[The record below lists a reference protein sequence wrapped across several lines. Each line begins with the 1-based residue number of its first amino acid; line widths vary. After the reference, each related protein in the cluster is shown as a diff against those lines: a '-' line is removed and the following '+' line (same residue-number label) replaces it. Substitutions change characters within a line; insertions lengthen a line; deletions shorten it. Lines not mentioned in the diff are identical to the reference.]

1 MPWKATSAMEE
12 RKAFASDHALG
23 VFSFAELCRR
33 FGVSRKTGYKWI
45 RRYEEGGEAGLGD
58 RSRRPSRVPH
68 ATPPEKVVRIVAL
81 RKKYGWGAKKLL
93 KILERRDPEEVWPA
107 RSTVEDILKRAGCVT
122 SRSRRSFPG
131 HAPRP
136 QTAMSA
142 PNEVWTVDFKGEF
155 KMGNGIYCYPLTVM
169 DGFSR
174 YLLACEEVLD
184 GLKSGAGGLLEALPG
199 AWLAADHSERQRM
212 SFRDDGVGAPIAL
225 GGVVDPAG
233 HHSGAQRAGSPG
245 AERQAR
251 ANASRAEASRDPTS
265 AGKPR
270 GSAASLQ
277 SVSRG
282 VQRGEAARRHR
293 PGDAREPLRGIRA
306 SESKSDAIARVSAAS
321 RAAPGEREWWHALG
335 RQVGLRQSCTCRRGR
350 RSRAG
355 RRRSLGRLLRSR
367 EVGPSR

>member
-1 MPWKATSAMEE
+1 MPWKATSAMKE

-45 RRYEEGGEAGLGD
+45 RRYEEGGEAGLDD

-174 YLLACEEVLD
+174 YLLACD
-184 GLKSGAGGLLEALPG
+184 GKYSTASKPVREAFWRLFQEHGLPRIIRSDNGCPFATT
-199 AWLAADHSERQRM
+199 
-212 SFRDDGVGAPIAL
+212 AL
-225 GGVVDPAG
+225 GRLSRLAVWWIRLGIIPELNEPAHPEQNG
-233 HHSGAQRAGSPG
+233 RHERMHRELKRAVTRP
-245 AERQAR
+245 AR
-251 ANASRAEASRDPTS
+251 ANLAAQQRAFNQFREEYNEVRPHEGIGQETPASLYEASGRPS
-265 AGKPR
+265 PSR
-270 GSAASLQ
+270 LPSL
-277 SVSRG
+277 
-282 VQRGEAARRHR
+282 EYPPHLAARW
-293 PGDAREPLRGIRA
+293 
-306 SESKSDAIARVSAAS
+306 ESPVSVTA
-321 RAAPGEREWWHALG
+321 
-335 RQVGLRQSCTCRRGR
+335 
-350 RSRAG
+350 
-355 RRRSLGRLLRSR
+355 
-367 EVGPSR
+367 